1 MNMHDR
7 EHEERR
13 QAEAEAAER
22 AQLPPG
28 ADPAVNEYRLVL
40 RALRQPPN
48 VVGLPMDFA
57 ARVARR
63 AIYAEERGSIEDWI
77 ITGLMLGLAVGAL
90 VFLQPLAAKIVA
102 AFHFSLPSVPWPLLS
117 ATALAVA
124 AAWAVDQGLAH
135 KK

>member
-7 EHEERR
+7 EHEARR

-22 AQLPPG
+22 AQLPAG

-48 VVGLPMDFA
+48 VAGLPMDFA
-57 ARVARR
+57 SRVARR
-63 AIYAEERGSIEDWI
+63 AIYAEERGTIEDWI
-77 ITGLMLGLAVGAL
+77 ITGLMLGMAVGAL
-90 VFLQPLAAKIVA
+90 VFLQPVMAKIVG
-102 AFHFSLPSVPWPLLS
+102 AFHISLPQVPWPLLF

-124 AAWAVDQGLAH
+124 AAWAVEQGLAH
-135 KK
+135 RK